1 MSIKPLQIVLLL
13 HAIGVLMQ
21 ATLAGRFLAGDD
33 GAVAVHEVTG
43 WVIAGVCLV
52 QIMLAIA
59 VKTVPLW
66 FVIASVVTFLGE
78 GLQVG
83 TGYGRFLNV
92 HIPLSILLAGAVMG
106 QILWAFRRRAY
117 A

>member
-1 MSIKPLQIVLLL
+1 
-13 HAIGVLMQ
+13 MQ
-21 ATLAGRFLAGDD
+21 ATLAGRFLSGDD

-43 WVIAGVCLV
+43 WVIAGICLV
-52 QIMLAIA
+52 QIILAIV
-59 VKTVPLW
+59 VKAVPLW
-66 FVIASVVTFLGE
+66 FVVASVVTFLAE

-92 HIPLSILLAGAVMG
+92 HIPLSILIAGGVMG
-106 QILWAFRRRAY
+106 QILWAFRRRAC

>member
-1 MSIKPLQIVLLL
+1 MSIKALQSILIL
-13 HAIGVLMQ
+13 HAMGVLMQ
-21 ATLAGRFLAGDD
+21 ATLAGRFLSGDD
-33 GAVAVHEVTG
+33 GAVKVHEVTG
-43 WVIAGVCLV
+43 WVIAGLCLV
-52 QIMLAIA
+52 QIVLAIV
-59 VKTVPLW
+59 VKKVPLW
-66 FVIASVVTFLGE
+66 FVVASVVTFLGE

-92 HIPLSILLAGAVMG
+92 HIPLSILISGAVMA